1 VRPDG
6 VIHIINLT
14 ENLLSEFTKVT
25 VDTGIRCAGPRM
37 VDVRSS
43 FERWGSRFD

>member
-6 VIHIINLT
+6 VIHIINLP
-14 ENLLSEFTKVT
+14 ENLLAEFTKAT

-37 VDVRSS
+37 VDEKAT
-43 FERWGSRFD
+43 FKRWRSRFE